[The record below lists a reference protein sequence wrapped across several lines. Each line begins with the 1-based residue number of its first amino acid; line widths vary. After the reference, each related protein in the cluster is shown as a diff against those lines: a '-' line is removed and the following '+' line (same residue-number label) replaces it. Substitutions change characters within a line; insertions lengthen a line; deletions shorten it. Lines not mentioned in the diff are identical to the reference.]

1 MAPKVESIKGLLAL
15 LDNEERLYQRLVELT
30 DQERNLI
37 EKFKPTDLILASESR
52 DQVVEEIAKAVALR
66 REAEDR
72 FLASRGGEPGE
83 NSTLTDIV
91 RGYCTSDEKQVLE
104 PRIIKFREIVGLAR
118 RKAGELGRL
127 VSWAMA
133 TLGGSAAIVRSAGQ
147 DEVKGYT
154 RKGSEVKRYHSKYG
168 KNSNTLKEI

>member
-1 MAPKVESIKGLLAL
+1 MVTKVESIKVLLSL

-30 DQERNLI
+30 DQERTFV
-37 EKFKPTDLILASESR
+37 EKFKPNDLILVAESR
-52 DQVVEEIAKAVALR
+52 DQVVEEIARAVARR

-83 NSTLTDIV
+83 NCTLTDIV
-91 RGYCTSDEKQVLE
+91 RGYCTSEEKQVMD
-104 PRIIKFREIVGLAR
+104 PRIRKFREIVGVAR
-118 RKAGELGRL
+118 TKAGELSRL

-154 RKGSEVKRYHSKYG
+154 RKGNEIKKYHSKHG
-168 KNSNTLKEI
+168 KNLNTLKEI